1 MKTDFAKRADKAKQ
15 QDLKYRE
22 LPDIV
27 VKVTCR
33 YRAELF
39 FKVSRKIKLSRLI
52 SSWTER
58 MEETTGGLMEEEQ
71 GLQAGEVDS
80 RTANTSPTP
89 KSTSPSNSGG
99 MQFIFTFNGR
109 MLDGDQTPEDVGIE
123 EGDEVIA
130 VELMDLTGGGGGS
143 EEWVGSCSERLR
155 ARVLIQIIGGAC

>member
-22 LPDIV
+22 MPDIV

-58 MEETTGGLMEEEQ
+58 MEETTGSSVEEEQ
-71 GLQAGEVDS
+71 ELQTGGIDS
-80 RTANTSPTP
+80 RTANSSP
-89 KSTSPSNSGG
+89 KSTSSSNSGG

-130 VELMDLTGGGGGS
+130 VELMDLTESGGGS
-143 EEWVGSCSERLR
+143 EEWVSPCSEYLR
-155 ARVLIQIIGGAC
+155 VTSPHSDHRRSM